1 MGLVNENLGED
12 RKAVYKQIGGR
23 IIQENEVK
31 LAHQLEENNALK
43 ITLAKKLE
51 EKEKIDFKFAKAQ
64 SNFIEIMRELTRFRR
79 EFNEC

>member
-1 MGLVNENLGED
+1 MGLVNEYLGED